1 MSRPALILLV
11 EDDPAMRL
19 GIEDNLLIE
28 GFNVVSTSNCRDAH
42 EAVQRK
48 NPQLIILDRM
58 LPDGDGVSLCR
69 DLRAEGFRQPIIM
82 LTAKGEE
89 MDRVIGL
96 ESGAD
101 DYVVKPFSLREL
113 LARINAHIRRTGG
126 PEQDGWLCVGAAQVD
141 FGRHRIVRDSQDVE
155 ISSRE
160 LELLRFLVARRGQV
174 VSRETLLQEVW
185 GRPHDV
191 VTRTVDNFI
200 VRLRK
205 KIEPEPANPRYLLTV
220 HGCGYKLISA

>member
-1 MSRPALILLV
+1 MSAAPLILLV
-11 EDDPAMRL
+11 EDDPSMRE

-28 GFNVVSTSNCRDAH
+28 GFEVISAVNCRDAH
-42 EAVQRK
+42 HAANRK
-48 NPQLIILDRM
+48 NPHLIILDRM

-69 DLRAEGFRQPIIM
+69 DLRAQGFRRPIIM

-113 LARINAHIRRTGG
+113 LARINAHIRRMGG
-126 PEQDGWLCVGAAQVD
+126 REEEGWVQIGAALVD
-141 FGRHRIVRDSQDVE
+141 FARHRVARNGEDVE
-155 ISSRE
+155 ASSRE
-160 LELLRFLVARRGQV
+160 LELLRFLVGRRGQV

-185 GRPHDV
+185 GRPNDV
-191 VTRTVDNFI
+191 VTRTIDNFI

-205 KIEPEPANPRYLLTV
+205 KIEPDPANPRYLLTV
-220 HGCGYKLISA
+220 HGCGYKLIG